1 MTSLVDTAGGALRRV
16 AECVLMALGVP
27 VTRDM
32 PVDAVFLPN
41 EGEANARQPWGQAQ
55 NEAFNVNPATGLRM
69 CGDVDVLGNEWGSLL
84 PPPGGTGFAER

>member
-41 EGEANARQPWGQAQ
+41 EGRPELQRRWGRASRD
-55 NEAFNVNPATGLRM
+55 EFDVNPANGLPM
-69 CGDVDVLGNEWGSLL
+69 SGSVDMLGNAWGSLM
-84 PPPGGTGFAER
+84 PPPEDAAFAER